1 MAQDAST
8 YRTLITHFTDFLT
21 VAIHTILYERS
32 IYPRTSFL
40 SARKYN
46 YAVRQSRHPKVCE
59 WINDAVGAV
68 ETELLKGTV
77 ERVAV
82 VIYTKS
88 LKPTERYVF
97 DVSHFPDVSPADL
110 DTQLERRSQDGE
122 TVPVLPSV
130 DLEEQFRATMIKLAN
145 SGSSLKPLPDGCTFT
160 AAIEL
165 KSEGQAPV
173 SHPQPWMPVQPEM
186 RTLSG
191 EKIAQPIVRP
201 VRAVAAVLPLANS
214 TGGHRLGV
222 NGLAVDTTNSLLY
235 SGGRDGVICAWD
247 LHQNLKSTSIP
258 DYDEKLPAPTA
269 TTWRQQVQAHTHW
282 INDIALAHSNQALVS
297 ASSDITVKVWRPAA
311 TDRQPP
317 QTIGLHSDYVKTL
330 AVPSPT
336 SDWVVSGGLD
346 RKICMW
352 DLSGAGQK
360 LSIDVGN
367 DEAGSLSSKEKG
379 SVYALAATN
388 NVLASGGPESTVRV
402 WDARSG
408 KRITKLVGHTDN
420 IRDLLV
426 SQDGSTI
433 MTASSD
439 RTVKVWST
447 GAGRCMYTLTMHDTS
462 VWSLFSADPDL
473 SVFYSSDKS
482 GMIAKTDTRDV
493 IELDEGLSVAV
504 AQEHEGVHK
513 VVAAGDSIWTAT
525 SRPSINRW
533 RDVNTEHAEI
543 EVPDKYNTKRESVST
558 LQSKSPSIPILQE
571 PRTNGSMKRKLP
583 LKHMLRL
590 SNTAYFPAPAA
601 ADGEHRGSVVMDG
614 KKDPTSPDSLT
625 GQPLRA
631 QPDYSIEGQNGLI
644 KHVMLNDRRRVL
656 TVDTAGEV
664 IMWDLLKCVPV
675 RSYGKRHLEDVRDE
689 VATTET
695 VANWCTVDTRTGS
708 VAVILEENTCFD
720 AEMYAD
726 ELDVDDDIEFRED
739 QRINLGKWVL
749 RYLFS
754 NLITEEIRRDHAF
767 RKQLLSAKEE
777 PQPFQRN
784 NAPLSIQMP
793 DTRLNGWHHDATAS
807 QTTPRATNGVSHM
820 QTPGLGIGLA
830 TPGGLLTSPAKSVG
844 STQALSPMAEEG
856 APLES
861 VVSRNS
867 TSHVR
872 QSIDRDYFHP
882 SRILNTELTTP
893 GGPAKLP
900 VTPGEGIEEPTTPG
914 VDGTP
919 KDTPSKEGL
928 FGKKFRM
935 GMGGMGKSF
944 SGMKKIG
951 KTQTNEDKKPAV
963 VEEKAETES
972 DSRSSKTSN
981 SRVVEENLLGT
992 VLKIR
997 YAYEDSL
1004 QAQLQNQQAFDNG
1017 LPVPEPGLID
1027 VPSAITPSLPA
1038 DTPVLKPPLNTT
1050 ILIQEDRPEAGGVAD
1065 LFEGTVGTLGEQCD
1079 TLEKTAP
1086 MWLGEVLL
1094 RNQIPIKDIVKI
1106 SFVLEPWQNALPSIA
1121 SDGNNRL
1128 NANRMLRAK
1137 KIMAYVA
1144 ERIEPGPPNDKEV
1157 DPDAPRPEE
1166 YLELWCQ
1173 NQIVPISMTLA
1184 TIRSHLWRGGGDI
1197 ILYYKANGK
1206 KEILHAPQQSSP
1218 GIPFTPKPA
1227 AVPGA
1232 SAA

>member
-1 MAQDAST
+1 M
-8 YRTLITHFTDFLT
+8 
-21 VAIHTILYERS
+21 
-32 IYPRTSFL
+32 
-40 SARKYN
+40 ARK
-46 YAVRQSRHPKVCE
+46 ARQRIS
-59 WINDAVGAV
+59 
-68 ETELLKGTV
+68 
-77 ERVAV
+77 
-82 VIYTKS
+82 Y
-88 LKPTERYVF
+88 
-97 DVSHFPDVSPADL
+97 
-110 DTQLERRSQDGE
+110 
-122 TVPVLPSV
+122 
-130 DLEEQFRATMIKLAN
+130 
-145 SGSSLKPLPDGCTFT
+145 
-160 AAIEL
+160 
-165 KSEGQAPV
+165 
-173 SHPQPWMPVQPEM
+173 
-186 RTLSG
+186 
-191 EKIAQPIVRP
+191 
-201 VRAVAAVLPLANS
+201 VLPLANS
-214 TGGHRLGV
+214 SGGHRLGV
-222 NGLAVDTTNSLLY
+222 NGLAVDTVNSLLY
-235 SGGRDGVICAWD
+235 SGGRDGVLCAWD
-247 LHQNLKSTSIP
+247 LHTDFKSTTLP
-258 DYDEKLPAPTA
+258 DHDEKLPAPTA
-269 TTWRQQVQAHTHW
+269 TTFRHQVQAHTHW
-282 INDIALAHSNQALVS
+282 INDIALAHSNAALVS

-311 TDRQPP
+311 TDRLPP

-336 SDWVVSGGLD
+336 ADWVVSGGLD
-346 RKICMW
+346 RKICVW

-379 SVYALAATN
+379 SVYALAAMN

-420 IRDLLV
+420 IRDILV
-426 SQDGSTI
+426 SRDGSTI

-482 GMIAKTDTRDV
+482 GLIAKTDTRDV

-543 EVPDKYNTKRESVST
+543 DVPEKHNTDRLSVTIS
-558 LQSKSPSIPILQE
+558 QSKYSSPPVLQE
-571 PRTNGSMKRKLP
+571 PKTNGSLKRKLP

-590 SNTAYFPAPAA
+590 SNTAYFPTPVVIDGDHGGST
-601 ADGEHRGSVVMDG
+601 ADGKTELASQE
-614 KKDPTSPDSLT
+614 SLT
-625 GQPLRA
+625 GQPVRA

-664 IMWDLLKCVPV
+664 IMWDLLKCVPI

-689 VATTET
+689 LTTSAT

-726 ELDVDDDIEFRED
+726 ELELDEDIEFRED

-749 RYLFS
+749 RYIFS

-767 RKQLLSAKEE
+767 RKQLLSAKD
-777 PQPFQRN
+777 QQHAFQRE
-784 NAPLSIQMP
+784 NAPSSIQIPQAQM
-793 DTRLNGWHHDATAS
+793 NGWHNGTAS
-807 QTTPRATNGVSHM
+807 GTATTPKATNGIAGLT
-820 QTPGLGIGLA
+820 TPGYGIGLA
-830 TPGGLLTSPAKSVG
+830 TPGLFASPTKSTG
-844 STQALSPMAEEG
+844 SPNPLSPTLEEG

-861 VVSRNS
+861 VVSRQS
-867 TSHVR
+867 ATHVR
-872 QSIDRDYFHP
+872 KSTDHSNDYFSLTRIP
-882 SRILNTELTTP
+882 STEHTTA
-893 GGPAKLP
+893 GGAAKLP
-900 VTPGEGIEEPTTPG
+900 VTPGEGTEEPTTPG
-914 VDGTP
+914 VEGTT

-944 SGMKKIG
+944 GGMKKIG
-951 KTQTNEDKKPAV
+951 KTQTNEKEKPAV

-972 DSRSSKTSN
+972 DSHSSKTSN
-981 SRVVEENLLGT
+981 SRVVDDNLLGT
-992 VLKIR
+992 VQKIR
-997 YAYEDSL
+997 FAYEDSL
-1004 QAQLQNQQAFDNG
+1004 QAQHQNQQAFDNG
-1017 LPVPEPGLID
+1017 LPVPAPGPLD

-1038 DTPVLKPPLNTT
+1038 DTPVLKPPLTTT

-1065 LFEGTVGTLGEQCD
+1065 LFEGTVASLGEQCD
-1079 TLEKTAP
+1079 LLERTAP
-1086 MWLGEVLL
+1086 MWLGDVLL
-1094 RNQIPIKDIVKI
+1094 RNQVPVKDIVKI
-1106 SFVLEPWQNALPSIA
+1106 SFVLEPWQGMLPSIA

-1128 NANRMLRAK
+1128 NANRMLRGK
-1137 KIMAYVA
+1137 KILAYVA
-1144 ERIEPGPPNDKEV
+1144 ERIEPGPVPEGKEGE
-1157 DPDAPRPEE
+1157 PAALRPEE

-1173 NQIVPISMTLA
+1173 NQIVPTTMTLA

-1197 ILYYKANGK
+1197 ILYYKANGR
-1206 KEILHAPQQSSP
+1206 KEILHAPQQSP
-1218 GIPFTPKPA
+1218 AGIPFTPKPA
-1227 AVPGA
+1227 AAAQPGA
-1232 SAA
+1232 PPGNI

>member
-1 MAQDAST
+1 M
-8 YRTLITHFTDFLT
+8 
-21 VAIHTILYERS
+21 
-32 IYPRTSFL
+32 
-40 SARKYN
+40 ARK
-46 YAVRQSRHPKVCE
+46 ARQRIS
-59 WINDAVGAV
+59 
-68 ETELLKGTV
+68 
-77 ERVAV
+77 
-82 VIYTKS
+82 Y
-88 LKPTERYVF
+88 
-97 DVSHFPDVSPADL
+97 
-110 DTQLERRSQDGE
+110 
-122 TVPVLPSV
+122 
-130 DLEEQFRATMIKLAN
+130 
-145 SGSSLKPLPDGCTFT
+145 
-160 AAIEL
+160 
-165 KSEGQAPV
+165 
-173 SHPQPWMPVQPEM
+173 
-186 RTLSG
+186 
-191 EKIAQPIVRP
+191 
-201 VRAVAAVLPLANS
+201 VLPLANS
-214 TGGHRLGV
+214 SGGHRLGV
-222 NGLAVDTTNSLLY
+222 NGLAVDTVNSLLY
-235 SGGRDGVICAWD
+235 SGGRDGVLCAWD
-247 LHQNLKSTSIP
+247 LHTDFESTTLP
-258 DYDEKLPAPTA
+258 DHDEKLSAPTA
-269 TTWRQQVQAHTHW
+269 TTFRNQVQAHTHW
-282 INDIALAHSNQALVS
+282 INDIALAQSNEALVS

-311 TDRQPP
+311 TDRLPP

-336 SDWVVSGGLD
+336 ADWVVSGGLD
-346 RKICMW
+346 RKICVW

-420 IRDLLV
+420 IRDILV
-426 SQDGSTI
+426 SRDGSTI

-482 GMIAKTDTRDV
+482 GLIAKTDTRDV

-543 EVPDKYNTKRESVST
+543 DVPEKHNTNRLSPTIS
-558 LQSKSPSIPILQE
+558 QSKHSSPPMLQE
-571 PRTNGSMKRKLP
+571 PKMNGSLKRKLP

-590 SNTAYFPAPAA
+590 SNTAYFPTPVVVVGDHGETI
-601 ADGEHRGSVVMDG
+601 ADGKTEGA
-614 KKDPTSPDSLT
+614 SPDSLT
-625 GQPLRA
+625 GQPVRA

-644 KHVMLNDRRRVL
+644 KHVMLNDRKRVL

-664 IMWDLLKCVPV
+664 VMWDLLKCVPI

-689 VATTET
+689 LTTSAT

-726 ELDVDDDIEFRED
+726 ELELDEDIEFRED

-767 RKQLLSAKEE
+767 RKQLLSAKD
-777 PQPFQRN
+777 QQHAFQRE
-784 NAPLSIQMP
+784 NAPSSIQIPQAQM
-793 DTRLNGWHHDATAS
+793 NGWHNGTTSGTA
-807 QTTPRATNGVSHM
+807 TTPKASNGTAGLA
-820 QTPGLGIGLA
+820 TPGYGIGLA
-830 TPGGLLTSPAKSVG
+830 TPGLFASPTKSIG
-844 STQALSPMAEEG
+844 SANPLSPTLEEG

-861 VVSRNS
+861 FVSRQS
-867 TSHVR
+867 ATHVR
-872 QSIDRDYFHP
+872 KSIDHSNDYFSP
-882 SRILNTELTTP
+882 SRIPSTEQTIA

-900 VTPGEGIEEPTTPG
+900 TTPGEGTEEPTTPG
-914 VDGTP
+914 VEGTP

-944 SGMKKIG
+944 GGMKKIG
-951 KTQTNEDKKPAV
+951 KTQTNEKEKPAV
-963 VEEKAETES
+963 VEEKTETES
-972 DSRSSKTSN
+972 DSHSSKTSN
-981 SRVVEENLLGT
+981 SRVVDDNLLGT
-992 VLKIR
+992 VQKIR
-997 YAYEDSL
+997 FAYEDSL
-1004 QAQLQNQQAFDNG
+1004 QAQHQSQQAFDNG
-1017 LPVPEPGLID
+1017 LPVPAPGPLD

-1038 DTPVLKPPLNTT
+1038 DTPVLKPPLTTT

-1065 LFEGTVGTLGEQCD
+1065 LFEGTVASLGAQCD
-1079 TLEKTAP
+1079 LLERTAP
-1086 MWLGEVLL
+1086 MWLGDVLL
-1094 RNQIPIKDIVKI
+1094 RNQVPVKEVVKI
-1106 SFVLEPWQNALPSIA
+1106 SFVLEPWQGMLPSIA

-1128 NANRMLRAK
+1128 NANRMLRGK
-1137 KIMAYVA
+1137 KILAYVA
-1144 ERIEPGPPNDKEV
+1144 ERIEPGPAAAEKENEG
-1157 DPDAPRPEE
+1157 DPAALKPEE

-1173 NQIVPISMTLA
+1173 NQIVPTTMTLA

-1197 ILYYKANGK
+1197 ILYYKANGR
-1206 KEILHAPQQSSP
+1206 KEILHAPQQLP
-1218 GIPFTPKPA
+1218 AGIPFTPKPVA
-1227 AVPGA
+1227 AQPGA
-1232 SAA
+1232 PPGSV

>member
-1 MAQDAST
+1 M
-8 YRTLITHFTDFLT
+8 
-21 VAIHTILYERS
+21 
-32 IYPRTSFL
+32 
-40 SARKYN
+40 ARK
-46 YAVRQSRHPKVCE
+46 ARQRIS
-59 WINDAVGAV
+59 
-68 ETELLKGTV
+68 
-77 ERVAV
+77 
-82 VIYTKS
+82 Y
-88 LKPTERYVF
+88 
-97 DVSHFPDVSPADL
+97 
-110 DTQLERRSQDGE
+110 
-122 TVPVLPSV
+122 
-130 DLEEQFRATMIKLAN
+130 
-145 SGSSLKPLPDGCTFT
+145 
-160 AAIEL
+160 
-165 KSEGQAPV
+165 
-173 SHPQPWMPVQPEM
+173 
-186 RTLSG
+186 
-191 EKIAQPIVRP
+191 
-201 VRAVAAVLPLANS
+201 VLPLANS
-214 TGGHRLGV
+214 SGGHRLGV
-222 NGLAVDTTNSLLY
+222 NGLAIDTVNSLLY
-235 SGGRDGVICAWD
+235 SGGRDGVLCAWD
-247 LHQNLKSTSIP
+247 LHTDFKSTTLP
-258 DYDEKLPAPTA
+258 DHDEKLSAPTA
-269 TTWRQQVQAHTHW
+269 TTFRNQVQAHTHW
-282 INDIALAHSNQALVS
+282 INDIALAQSNEALVS

-311 TDRQPP
+311 TDRLPP

-336 SDWVVSGGLD
+336 ADWVVSGGLD
-346 RKICMW
+346 RKICVW

-420 IRDLLV
+420 IRDILV
-426 SQDGSTI
+426 SRDGSTI

-482 GMIAKTDTRDV
+482 GLIAKTDTRDV

-543 EVPDKYNTKRESVST
+543 DVPEKHNTNRLSPTIS
-558 LQSKSPSIPILQE
+558 QSKHSSPPMLQE
-571 PRTNGSMKRKLP
+571 PKMNGSLKRKLP

-590 SNTAYFPAPAA
+590 SNTAYFPTPVVVVGDHGETI
-601 ADGEHRGSVVMDG
+601 ADGKTEGA
-614 KKDPTSPDSLT
+614 SPDSLT
-625 GQPLRA
+625 GQPVRA

-644 KHVMLNDRRRVL
+644 KHVMLNDRKRVL

-664 IMWDLLKCVPV
+664 VMWDLLKCVPI

-689 VATTET
+689 LTTSAT

-726 ELDVDDDIEFRED
+726 ELELDEDIEFRED

-767 RKQLLSAKEE
+767 RKQLLSAKD
-777 PQPFQRN
+777 QQHAFQRE
-784 NAPLSIQMP
+784 NAPSSIQIPQAQM
-793 DTRLNGWHHDATAS
+793 NGWHNGTTYGTA
-807 QTTPRATNGVSHM
+807 TTPKASNGTAGLA
-820 QTPGLGIGLA
+820 TPGYGIGLA
-830 TPGGLLTSPAKSVG
+830 TPGLFASPTKSIG
-844 STQALSPMAEEG
+844 SANPLSPTLEEG

-861 VVSRNS
+861 FVSRQS
-867 TSHVR
+867 ATHVR
-872 QSIDRDYFHP
+872 KSIDHSNDYFSP
-882 SRILNTELTTP
+882 SRIPSTEQTIA

-900 VTPGEGIEEPTTPG
+900 TTPVEGTEEPTTPG
-914 VDGTP
+914 VEGTP

-944 SGMKKIG
+944 GGMKKIG
-951 KTQTNEDKKPAV
+951 KTQTNEKEKPAV
-963 VEEKAETES
+963 VEEKTETES
-972 DSRSSKTSN
+972 DSHSSKTSN
-981 SRVVEENLLGT
+981 SRVVDDNLLGT
-992 VLKIR
+992 VQKIR
-997 YAYEDSL
+997 FAYEDSL
-1004 QAQLQNQQAFDNG
+1004 QAQHQSQQAFDNG
-1017 LPVPEPGLID
+1017 LPVPAPGPLD

-1038 DTPVLKPPLNTT
+1038 DTPVLKPPLTTT

-1065 LFEGTVGTLGEQCD
+1065 LFEGTVASLGAQCD
-1079 TLEKTAP
+1079 LLERTAP
-1086 MWLGEVLL
+1086 MWLGDVLL
-1094 RNQIPIKDIVKI
+1094 RNQVPVKEVVKI
-1106 SFVLEPWQNALPSIA
+1106 SFVLEPWQGMLPSIA

-1128 NANRMLRAK
+1128 NANRMLRGK
-1137 KIMAYVA
+1137 KILAYVA
-1144 ERIEPGPPNDKEV
+1144 ERIEPGPAAAEKENEG
-1157 DPDAPRPEE
+1157 DPAALKPEE

-1173 NQIVPISMTLA
+1173 NQIVPTTMTLA

-1197 ILYYKANGK
+1197 ILYYKANGR
-1206 KEILHAPQQSSP
+1206 KEILHAPQQSP
-1218 GIPFTPKPA
+1218 AGIPFTPKPVA
-1227 AVPGA
+1227 AQPGA
-1232 SAA
+1232 PPGSV

>member
-1 MAQDAST
+1 M
-8 YRTLITHFTDFLT
+8 
-21 VAIHTILYERS
+21 
-32 IYPRTSFL
+32 
-40 SARKYN
+40 ARK
-46 YAVRQSRHPKVCE
+46 ARQRIS
-59 WINDAVGAV
+59 
-68 ETELLKGTV
+68 
-77 ERVAV
+77 
-82 VIYTKS
+82 Y
-88 LKPTERYVF
+88 
-97 DVSHFPDVSPADL
+97 
-110 DTQLERRSQDGE
+110 
-122 TVPVLPSV
+122 
-130 DLEEQFRATMIKLAN
+130 
-145 SGSSLKPLPDGCTFT
+145 
-160 AAIEL
+160 
-165 KSEGQAPV
+165 
-173 SHPQPWMPVQPEM
+173 
-186 RTLSG
+186 
-191 EKIAQPIVRP
+191 
-201 VRAVAAVLPLANS
+201 VLPLANS
-214 TGGHRLGV
+214 SGGHRLGV

-235 SGGRDGVICAWD
+235 SGGRDGVLCAWD
-247 LHQNLKSTSIP
+247 LHTDFNSTTLP
-258 DYDEKLPAPTA
+258 DHDEKLPAPTA
-269 TTWRQQVQAHTHW
+269 TTFRNQVQAHTHW
-282 INDIALAHSNQALVS
+282 INDIALAQSNEALVS

-311 TDRQPP
+311 ADRLPP

-336 SDWVVSGGLD
+336 ADWVVSGGLD
-346 RKICMW
+346 RKICVW

-379 SVYALAATN
+379 SVYALAAMN

-420 IRDLLV
+420 IRDILV
-426 SQDGSTI
+426 SRDGSTI

-482 GMIAKTDTRDV
+482 GLIAKTDTRDV

-543 EVPDKYNTKRESVST
+543 DVPEKHNTNRLSATTS
-558 LQSKSPSIPILQE
+558 QSKYSSPPILQE
-571 PRTNGSMKRKLP
+571 PKTNGSLKRKLP

-590 SNTAYFPAPAA
+590 SNTAYFPTPVA
-601 ADGEHRGSVVMDG
+601 MDG
-614 KKDPTSPDSLT
+614 DRGDSAGDGKTEAASPDSLT
-625 GQPLRA
+625 GQPVRA

-664 IMWDLLKCVPV
+664 IMWDLLKCVPI

-689 VATTET
+689 LTTSAT

-726 ELDVDDDIEFRED
+726 ELELDEDIEFRED

-767 RKQLLSAKEE
+767 RKQLLSAKD
-777 PQPFQRN
+777 PQHAFQRE
-784 NAPLSIQMP
+784 NAPSSIQIPQAQM
-793 DTRLNGWHHDATAS
+793 NGWHHDVASGTAT
-807 QTTPRATNGVSHM
+807 TTKATNGTAGLT
-820 QTPGLGIGLA
+820 TPGYGIGLA
-830 TPGGLLTSPAKSVG
+830 TPGLFASPTRSIG
-844 STQALSPMAEEG
+844 SPNPLSPTLEEG

-861 VVSRNS
+861 IVSRQSATHARKS
-867 TSHVR
+867 TDHGN
-872 QSIDRDYFHP
+872 DYFSPTRIP
-882 SRILNTELTTP
+882 STEHTTA
-893 GGPAKLP
+893 GGAAKLP
-900 VTPGEGIEEPTTPG
+900 VTPGEGTEEPTTPG
-914 VDGTP
+914 VEGTP

-944 SGMKKIG
+944 GGMKKLG
-951 KTQTNEDKKPAV
+951 KTQTNEKEKPAV

-972 DSRSSKTSN
+972 DSHSSKTSN
-981 SRVVEENLLGT
+981 SRVVDDNLLGT
-992 VLKIR
+992 VQKIR
-997 YAYEDSL
+997 FAYEDSL
-1004 QAQLQNQQAFDNG
+1004 QAQHQSQQAFDNG
-1017 LPVPEPGLID
+1017 LPVPAPGLLD

-1038 DTPVLKPPLNTT
+1038 DTPVLKPPLTTT

-1065 LFEGTVGTLGEQCD
+1065 LFEGTVASLGAQCD
-1079 TLEKTAP
+1079 LLERTAP
-1086 MWLGEVLL
+1086 MWLGDVLL
-1094 RNQIPIKDIVKI
+1094 RNQVPVKDIVKI
-1106 SFVLEPWQNALPSIA
+1106 SFVLEPWQGMLPSIA

-1128 NANRMLRAK
+1128 NANRMLRGK
-1137 KIMAYVA
+1137 KILAYVA
-1144 ERIEPGPPNDKEV
+1144 ERIEPGPAPEGKEGE
-1157 DPDAPRPEE
+1157 PAALRPEE

-1173 NQIVPISMTLA
+1173 SQIVPTTMTLA

-1197 ILYYKANGK
+1197 ILYYKANGR
-1206 KEILHAPQQSSP
+1206 KEILHAPQQSP
-1218 GIPFTPKPA
+1218 AGIPFTPKPA
-1227 AVPGA
+1227 AAAQPGAVPG
-1232 SAA
+1232 SV